1 MAENS
6 KDLTNIDFD
15 NDWKCY
21 CQESNNKTNEKT
33 ILSNAATDQGWSSI
47 ELPHIINT
55 SQSTNNSYKWW
66 YCKQFDWTSIDQQ
79 SKEQIYLNFESS
91 DIQDNEFE
99 ISATIWL
106 NNTEIFSDSI
116 SSLKHPIELP
126 SELLHSENKHGN
138 MLVICCVDTSLSLHV
153 CLLIQA
159 KIIYATGQVMSDERS
174 LDIFQDLDKQ
184 KNNVLDYTVSVD
196 DADGRIDVKFNPK
209 LKSKSLSTQ
218 LSTLKQPSQS
228 IIDENQ
234 STENIDEDLLV
245 PRLAIVIL
253 IVGTRGDVQ
262 PFIALG
268 QALRAVG
275 HRVRIATHET
285 FRSFVR
291 GNSLEFYPLA
301 GDPADLMSFMVKNS
315 GIIPSMSS
323 IIEGDVSKKRRSLA
337 DILASTWLAC
347 ISDDDET
354 KASFTAEAII
364 ANPPSFG
371 HVHCA
376 EKLQIPLHIM
386 FTMPWSPTM
395 SSIIEGDVS
404 KKRRS
409 LADILASTW
418 LACISDD
425 DETKASFTA
434 EAIIANPPSFGH
446 VHCAEKLQIPL
457 HIMFTMPWS
466 PTTAFPHPLAKID
479 SSIGPKGKINLYSYD
494 VIEMLT
500 WTGMRD
506 ITNNFRKKT
515 LGLRELHTRQATN
528 ILTDE
533 CVPHTYCWS
542 PSLVAKPSDW
552 GAHIDVS
559 GFFFLNLGT
568 AYTNPPKDLL
578 EFLCINDDGSY
589 KNPKLPPPIY
599 IGFGSITGHDSRRI
613 LKVVVDAVNLTGY
626 RVLLS
631 GLATDADQLPSNIF
645 RIGNVPHDWLFQ
657 YVSAVCHH
665 GGAGTTAAG
674 LRAGRPT
681 IIVPFFGD
689 QFFWGNVIEKNGAGS
704 RPLPGKS
711 VTADQLADAFRFVHE
726 STTCTAAE
734 RIRDAILKEDGC
746 AAAVYSFHAN
756 LPLTHMHS
764 DLEPTFAACY
774 RLDKYNIQISRPVAQ
789 VLVVAG
795 AIEESELRPHITR
808 EWQFEHDN
816 RFHLPGHGIIE
827 HSEKAITSMFTDTA
841 DELKRAVNNNS
852 ATKGTLESVGTVAK
866 GVGLGISHLTIG
878 CLSLYGEI
886 TDTLNVMTSLYD
898 PYSASENRQR
908 PRVTDFKSGAKA
920 ASLALINGWK
930 DGFTGIVTQPRAG
943 YERHG
948 ALGGAAGSLI
958 ATANIAVKPTVGTLS
973 SVTYLSRGAY
983 ASVRKTIETYRNEG
997 RHISSKLFDTSSS
1010 NEGDESL
1017 QKNNDDE
1024 EISTIIKTAATRSG
1038 FHPKVCQHIIQE
1050 FEKIKQEQS
1059 TNPSI
1064 NKRKGLSDLV
1074 FKK

>member
-15 NDWKCY
+15 NDWKYY

-33 ILSNAATDQGWSSI
+33 ILSNAATDQSWSSI

-55 SQSTNNSYKWW
+55 NQSTNNCYKWW

-91 DIQDNEFE
+91 DIQDNKPD

-116 SSLKHPIELP
+116 SLLKHPIELP

-138 MLVICCVDTSLSLHV
+138 MLVICCVNTSLSLHV

-159 KIIYATGQVMSDERS
+159 KIVYATGQVMSDERN
-174 LDIFQDLDKQ
+174 LDISQDSDKQ

-196 DADGRIDVKFNPK
+196 DSDGRIDVKFNPK

-218 LSTLKQPSQS
+218 LSTLKQPPQS

-275 HRVRIATHET
+275 HRVRIATHEA

-291 GNSLEFYPLA
+291 GNGLEFYPLA

-315 GIIPSMSS
+315 GIIPS
-323 IIEGDVSKKRRSLA
+323 
-337 DILASTWLAC
+337 
-347 ISDDDET
+347 
-354 KASFTAEAII
+354 
-364 ANPPSFG
+364 
-371 HVHCA
+371 
-376 EKLQIPLHIM
+376 
-386 FTMPWSPTM
+386 M

-578 EFLCINDDGSY
+578 EFLCINNDGSY
-589 KNPKLPPPIY
+589 TNSKLPPPIY
-599 IGFGSITGHDSRRI
+599 VGFGSITGHDSRRI

-689 QFFWGNVIEKNGAGS
+689 QFFWGNVIEKSGAGS

-711 VTADQLADAFRFVHE
+711 ITADQLADAFRFVHE

-1024 EISTIIKTAATRSG
+1024 EMSTIIKTAATRSG

-1064 NKRKGLSDLV
+1064 NKRKGISDLV
-1074 FKK
+1074 SKK

>member
-386 FTMPWSPTM
+386 FTMPWSPT
-395 SSIIEGDVS
+395 
-404 KKRRS
+404 
-409 LADILASTW
+409 
-418 LACISDD
+418 
-425 DETKASFTA
+425 
-434 EAIIANPPSFGH
+434 
-446 VHCAEKLQIPL
+446 
-457 HIMFTMPWS
+457 
-466 PTTAFPHPLAKID
+466 TAFPHPLAKID

-578 EFLCINDDGSY
+578 EFLCINNDGSY
-589 KNPKLPPPIY
+589 TNSKLPPPIY
-599 IGFGSITGHDSRRI
+599 VGFGSITGHDSRRI

-852 ATKGTLESVGTVAK
+852 TTKGTLESVGTVAK

-898 PYSASENRQR
+898 PYSALESRQR
-908 PRVTDFKSGAKA
+908 PQITDFKSGAKA

-930 DGFTGIVTQPRAG
+930 GGFTGIVTQPRAG

-1017 QKNNDDE
+1017 QKNNDVE

>member
-6 KDLTNIDFD
+6 KDLSNIDFD

-33 ILSNAATDQGWSSI
+33 ILSNASTDQDWSPI

-55 SQSTNNSYKWW
+55 SQSINNSYKWW

-79 SKEQIYLNFESS
+79 SKEQIYLDFESS
-91 DIQDNEFE
+91 DIQDNKSE

-116 SSLKHPIELP
+116 SLLKHPIELP

-138 MLVICCVDTSLSLHV
+138 MLVICCVNTSLSLHV

-174 LDIFQDLDKQ
+174 LDISQDSDKQ

-291 GNSLEFYPLA
+291 GNGLEFYPLA

-315 GIIPSMSS
+315 GIIPS
-323 IIEGDVSKKRRSLA
+323 
-337 DILASTWLAC
+337 
-347 ISDDDET
+347 
-354 KASFTAEAII
+354 
-364 ANPPSFG
+364 
-371 HVHCA
+371 
-376 EKLQIPLHIM
+376 
-386 FTMPWSPTM
+386 M

-599 IGFGSITGHDSRRI
+599 VGFGSITGHDSRRI

-631 GLATDADQLPSNIF
+631 GLATDTDQLPSNIF

-689 QFFWGNVIEKNGAGS
+689 QFFWGNVIEKSGAGS

-711 VTADQLADAFRFVHE
+711 ITADQLADAFRFVHE

-808 EWQFEHDN
+808 EWKFEHDN

-898 PYSASENRQR
+898 PYSAPENRQR

-948 ALGGAAGSLI
+948 ALGSVAGSLI

-1038 FHPKVCQHIIQE
+1038 YHPKVCQHIIQE

-1064 NKRKGLSDLV
+1064 NKRKGISDLV
-1074 FKK
+1074 SKK

>member
-79 SKEQIYLNFESS
+79 SKEQIYLDFESS
-91 DIQDNEFE
+91 DIQDTKSE

-116 SSLKHPIELP
+116 SLLKHPIELP

-138 MLVICCVDTSLSLHV
+138 MLVICCVNTSLSLHV

-159 KIIYATGQVMSDERS
+159 KIVYATGQVMSDERN
-174 LDIFQDLDKQ
+174 LDISQDSDKQ

-196 DADGRIDVKFNPK
+196 DSDGRIDVKFNPK

-234 STENIDEDLLV
+234 STENMDEDLLV

-291 GNSLEFYPLA
+291 GNGLEFYPLA

-315 GIIPSMSS
+315 GIIPS
-323 IIEGDVSKKRRSLA
+323 
-337 DILASTWLAC
+337 
-347 ISDDDET
+347 
-354 KASFTAEAII
+354 
-364 ANPPSFG
+364 
-371 HVHCA
+371 
-376 EKLQIPLHIM
+376 
-386 FTMPWSPTM
+386 M

>member
-79 SKEQIYLNFESS
+79 SKEQIYLDFESS
-91 DIQDNEFE
+91 DIQDTKSE

-116 SSLKHPIELP
+116 SLLKHPIELP

-138 MLVICCVDTSLSLHV
+138 MLVICCVNTSLSLHV

-159 KIIYATGQVMSDERS
+159 KIVYATGQVMSDERN
-174 LDIFQDLDKQ
+174 LDISQDSDKQ

-196 DADGRIDVKFNPK
+196 DSDGRIDVKFNPK

-234 STENIDEDLLV
+234 STENMDEDLLV

-315 GIIPSMSS
+315 GIIPS
-323 IIEGDVSKKRRSLA
+323 
-337 DILASTWLAC
+337 
-347 ISDDDET
+347 
-354 KASFTAEAII
+354 
-364 ANPPSFG
+364 
-371 HVHCA
+371 
-376 EKLQIPLHIM
+376 
-386 FTMPWSPTM
+386 M

-578 EFLCINDDGSY
+578 EFLCINNDGSY
-589 KNPKLPPPIY
+589 TNSKLPPPIY
-599 IGFGSITGHDSRRI
+599 VGFGSITGHDSRRI

-852 ATKGTLESVGTVAK
+852 TTKGTLESVGTVAK

-898 PYSASENRQR
+898 PYSALESRQR
-908 PRVTDFKSGAKA
+908 PQITDFKSGAKA

-930 DGFTGIVTQPRAG
+930 GGFTGIVTQPRAG

-1017 QKNNDDE
+1017 QKNNDVE